1 MSKPSNTIVGN
12 LKRLVGEVLGDG
24 ELVVEGERQS
34 RESALKRSNEERPT
48 QPLSDIET
56 PT

>member
-34 RESALKRSNEERPT
+34 RGSALKRSDEERPA
-48 QPLSDIET
+48 QRLSNIET

>member
-24 ELVVEGERQS
+24 ELVVEGERLS
-34 RESALKRSNEERPT
+34 REAP
-48 QPLSDIET
+48 
-56 PT
+56 